1 MDYLSWVGGRYYTI
15 QSFIRECQT
24 MGVSR
29 RIPIVPELEFGK
41 TRIFFVSDVDE
52 NEPCIE
58 IKVVKHKKS
67 VDELK
72 RFRTF
77 RVKKK
82 CKPTPKVFGYFV
94 PTGIMIPG
102 KARRVIPEKYKDRIV
117 EIPVEAINAVQLRGC
132 GRLVVGAIY
141 LVDGLTLQEV
151 YRALRTDPKLSVKE
165 LIVQGSTFKTID
177 PFIPA
182 PGLMKFRGLKRVNG
196 DAILARKPVESW
208 WV

>member
-15 QSFIRECQT
+15 QSFVKECQT

-29 RIPIVPELEFGK
+29 RIPVVPELEFGK
-41 TRIFFVSDVDE
+41 TRIFFASDVDE
-52 NEPCIE
+52 GDPCVE
-58 IKVVKHKKS
+58 IRVVKHKKS

-102 KARRVIPEKYKDRIV
+102 KARRAILDKYKDRII
-117 EIPVEAINAVQLRGC
+117 EIPIEAVSSVPLRGC
-132 GRLVVGAIY
+132 GRLVVGALY
-141 LVDGLTLQEV
+141 LVDGLTLQEI
-151 YRALRTDPKLSVKE
+151 YKILGTDPDVKVKE
-165 LIVQGSTFKTID
+165 LMVLGSTFKTID
-177 PFIPA
+177 PPVLA
-182 PGLMKFRGLKRVNG
+182 LGLKRFRGLMRVDG
-196 DAILARKPVESW
+196 DAILARKPVETW